1 MISTIHHL
9 YFPNVLNV
17 QVHYITFAIIV
28 NPPNKNNNNLI
39 WLLCIKNIVLF
50 VKLDD
55 AFIVTL
61 NAAFGAETTQM
72 QQII

>member
-1 MISTIHHL
+1 MVDRVIQQAMAQELTPIYEEQFS
-9 YFPNVLNV
+9 
-17 QVHYITFAIIV
+17 
-28 NPPNKNNNNLI
+28 KNSFGFRPKRGTHDALR
-39 WLLCIKNIVLF
+39 LLF

-61 NAAFGAETTQM
+61 NAAFGAETPQM

>member
-1 MISTIHHL
+1 MKDTIEANLTVSFPLIKKIFFSFYLTKAELLALTKGDIS
-9 YFPNVLNV
+9 
-17 QVHYITFAIIV
+17 
-28 NPPNKNNNNLI
+28 
-39 WLLCIKNIVLF
+39 IVLF